1 MNWILKSFDDLTAK
15 ELYAILQLRCEVFV
29 VEQNCPY
36 LDEDNKD
43 QHCYHLMGW
52 KDDLL
57 AAYTRILPAGL
68 AFEEASI
75 GRVVTSPKAR
85 GAGIGR
91 ALMVRSIEELYKL
104 YGKVPIHIGAQLYL
118 NEFYS
123 SLGFDK
129 ISEIYL
135 EDGIQHIGMLKKV

>member
-43 QHCYHLMGW
+43 QRCYHLMGW

-91 ALMVRSIEELYKL
+91 ALMEKSIEELYKL
-104 YGKVPIHIGAQLYL
+104 YGNVPIHIGAQLYL